1 MPNGISLFFEKNGKF
16 RKISLIFS
24 SAQSIIE
31 ASRKRGRR
39 IENTKTLS
47 LGMVAATVCA
57 LADVAAPKGAMAASQ
72 VLLDYAE
79 GVFNGKKADRI
90 FMYNPDAIGAWLY
103 AKYPNLL
110 KSTVACT
117 DVALPLCSEQPTV
130 TPVNFASMYTGLTP
144 KEHGIQKYERPVL
157 TCETIFDTFLKAG
170 KRVAIVSANTCTFA
184 KIFAER
190 ELDYYPCSTIEEL
203 HAVVARLIIED
214 KHDLIAIH
222 AWNYDS
228 VMHKFGPESPEA
240 LGELRLNDSA
250 YGSFDTLIREYWK
263 DHNVFMGFAMDHGC
277 HEIDAGGSH
286 GLDMPEDTE
295 IIHFYKAYAAQI
307 SQ

>member
-1 MPNGISLFFEKNGKF
+1 MENVKPSLGVV
-16 RKISLIFS
+16 
-24 SAQSIIE
+24 
-31 ASRKRGRR
+31 AST
-39 IENTKTLS
+39 ICTLS
-47 LGMVAATVCA
+47 GVPS
-57 LADVAAPKGAMAASQ
+57 PKGAMAASET
-72 VLLDYAE
+72 LLDYAN
-79 GVFNGKKADRI
+79 GVFGGEKADRV
-90 FMYNPDAIGAWLY
+90 FMYNPDAIGTWLY
-103 AKYPNLL
+103 EKYPNLF
-110 KSTVACT
+110 KSTAACT
-117 DVALPLCSEQPTV
+117 DVVLPVHSELPSV

-157 TCETIFDTFLKAG
+157 TSETVFDTFLKAG
-170 KRVAIVSANTCTFA
+170 KRVAIVSARTCTFA

-190 ELDYYPCSTIEEL
+190 DLDYYPCPTIEEL
-203 HAVVARLIIED
+203 HAKVAELILAD

-250 YGSFDTLIREYWK
+250 YGSYDALIREKWK
-263 DHNVFMGFAMDHGC
+263 HHNVFMGFAMDHGC

-295 IIHFYKAYAAQI
+295 ITHFYKAYAKEA
-307 SQ
+307 